1 MFESGAAAGY
11 LNPACYDV
19 RLCRRAT
26 PKRRESSSC
35 VTSRRRPRPD
45 GLVELLFYRVYVLAR
60 KP

>member
-11 LNPACYDV
+11 LNPECYDV
-19 RLCRRAT
+19 PLPAGYAEAA
-26 PKRRESSSC
+26 RELILDDLR
-35 VTSRRRPRPD
+35 SRVGGD

>member
-11 LNPACYDV
+11 LNPGCYDV
-19 RLCRRAT
+19 PLTQEYADAARELILADFRAQ
-26 PKRRESSSC
+26 
-35 VTSRRRPRPD
+35 TSAG